1 MGISLWTARL
11 AAAAQVRGLSL
22 TSPQPLA
29 GDGSDRRFYRLLG
42 SPTAVLLFHPNPP
55 GGKVNGNDSYYRI
68 GQHLKAIGVPV
79 PEIYTYCAE
88 EGWMLTEDLG
98 DMSL

>member
-42 SPTAVLLFHPNPP
+42 SPTAVLVFHPNPP
-55 GGKVNGNDSYYRI
+55 GGEVNENDSYYRI
-68 GQHLKAIGVPV
+68 GRHLKAQGVPV
-79 PEIYTYCAE
+79 PEIYAYCAE

>member
-55 GGKVNGNDSYYRI
+55 GGKVNENDSYYRI
-68 GQHLKAIGVPV
+68 GQHLKAKGVPV

-88 EGWMLTEDLG
+88 EGWMLTEDLE